1 MAKQNSTLKTPTRRQ
16 VARREKEEKL
26 SRILTWSAI
35 GVVAVILL
43 IIGYGLITELVIKAR
58 RPVARVD
65 GVTITTQQFQRRL
78 YYERLLMRRQL
89 DMNQYYLTQIDP
101 NDETMQSYY
110 QYLQSAVSN
119 LDNQLSTSM
128 ASVLAKQVLDNMLE
142 EELVRKEAQARSLT
156 VSQDDVALAIEKMV
170 GYDRAAAET
179 ITDTSQIKSFES
191 LYTDLQENFL
201 KPSQFSERDFRT
213 MVETSLL
220 REQLVAIIGA
230 DVPQTSDQVDPIIFA
245 VDSDETGMALR
256 ERIENG
262 EDPTGLIV
270 EVNNDESDQTAG
282 YALGWVPVGYL
293 GGQLGAEIEQVAFN
307 TPVGQAAEPTL
318 GSDGQYYLIYIN
330 GHEERPVDEATMQ
343 QMREDQYNAWLE
355 PQKTE
360 RWEYLDWEAAV
371 LTAP

>member
-58 RPVARVD
+58 KPVARVD